1 MRFLSLRYSAD
12 FRRSRLEF
20 QNDFFLSEF
29 YWRLEKH
36 IPIRHSGRALKAH
49 SRLLRRRNE
58 HLLDAKVR
66 EASDN
71 SEDVE
76 ANENYR
82 NTDNE
87 RKLND
92 ESDSDED
99 VADHNESKNMPYPST
114 SPEKSK
120 VPKAGQKVEIWD
132 ESGKWKTAEITG
144 RDGKASG
151 KLKDWFKIQY
161 HDSNLAS
168 VELRPDSNSWEFVDC
183 SNSAFFSESDEETS
197 AKLTEIENWRN
208 FDVFEAIE
216 GTITTRWV
224 LTTKEDGRK
233 KACLVARGCQDPM
246 IDELLKDSPTGSRDS
261 FRSILAVFSSKNDWL
276 FEP

>member
-1 MRFLSLRYSAD
+1 M
-12 FRRSRLEF
+12 
-20 QNDFFLSEF
+20 
-29 YWRLEKH
+29 
-36 IPIRHSGRALKAH
+36 
-49 SRLLRRRNE
+49 
-58 HLLDAKVR
+58 R

-114 SPEKSK
+114 SPEKSN

-161 HDSNLAS
+161 DDSNLAS
-168 VELRPDSNSWEFVDC
+168 VELRPDSN
-183 SNSAFFSESDEETS
+183 
-197 AKLTEIENWRN
+197 
-208 FDVFEAIE
+208 
-216 GTITTRWV
+216 
-224 LTTKEDGRK
+224 
-233 KACLVARGCQDPM
+233 
-246 IDELLKDSPTGSRDS
+246 
-261 FRSILAVFSSKNDWL
+261 
-276 FEP
+276 